1 MINYSLLMKIVEIIE
16 TPIGNFKIVTKNNKI
31 CVAKFTK
38 KEKTDN
44 KKKSTIFCN
53 EIKKYFNQSDKFE
66 RFSDISYY
74 QSGTEFQKKV
84 WQAISE
90 IPYGETRTYGEI
102 ALYIGKPTA
111 VRAVANACGKNKI
124 AIFIP
129 CHRVVGKNNRGG
141 YKWNI
146 IRKKWLL
153 KHEQ

>member
-1 MINYSLLMKIVEIIE
+1 MKIIEIIE

-31 CVAKFTK
+31 YTAKFTK
-38 KEKTDN
+38 KEITN
-44 KKKSTIFCN
+44 NIKKPTIFCHK
-53 EIKKYFNQSDKFE
+53 IKKYFYQPDKFKG
-66 RFSDISYY
+66 FTDTPYY
-74 QSGTEFQKKV
+74 QSGTDFQKKV

-102 ALYIGKPTA
+102 AICIGKPTA

-124 AIFIP
+124 AIFVP